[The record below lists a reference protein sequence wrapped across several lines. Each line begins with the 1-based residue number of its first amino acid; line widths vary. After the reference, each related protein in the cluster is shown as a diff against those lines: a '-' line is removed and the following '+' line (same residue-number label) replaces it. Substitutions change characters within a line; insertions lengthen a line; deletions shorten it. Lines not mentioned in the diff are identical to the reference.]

1 MNLLGSRLVLCV
13 AAHAHLRKM
22 LGVSRL
28 MVGIV
33 CRTCSTIQ
41 LFEALTLRT
50 LHPLKYPPPHM
61 VGYAGV
67 LVLSLIVSC
76 R

>member
-13 AAHAHLRKM
+13 SAHAHLREM

-41 LFEALTLRT
+41 LFEALTL
-50 LHPLKYPPPHM
+50 HPLKTTPPPPH
-61 VGYAGV
+61 GGV
-67 LVLSLIVSC
+67 CWGASFVTDCKL
-76 R
+76 